1 MDRYLRVIDRNWG
14 VGTHGMVIRVARQA
28 AATGRFLARVLA
40 FLALLPAAFAQT
52 PEPDVPVPGPP
63 PLSPSCEVPA
73 ADIAMPA
80 PLPHLQADLQA
91 KRTIRVLAIGSSST
105 VGLGASSPAQNY
117 PSQLEQILERT
128 FKGIDV
134 VIINRGVSG
143 EAAAAT
149 ADRLKT
155 IVGLEKPDIVLWQ
168 VGTNDALMR
177 VPIEEFR
184 ATVIDTVRWLK
195 EREIDT
201 VLVGLQYTLKVSKD
215 EHYRN
220 IRMALRDI
228 ASQESVLLVR
238 RYEAMEFI
246 ERAKEGVLVSPDE
259 LHLNDLGYRC
269 MAEHIARA
277 MVVSAFIRGKAA
289 PRAARRL

>member
-1 MDRYLRVIDRNWG
+1 MAVR
-14 VGTHGMVIRVARQA
+14 ASRQA
-28 AATGRFLARVLA
+28 QAIGCALV
-40 FLALLPAAFAQT
+40 ALLTFGLVVASPSPAAEG
-52 PEPDVPVPGPP
+52 EPSIPP
-63 PLSPSCEVPA
+63 TAPPALSPSCQAPA
-73 ADIAMPA
+73 ADIASPA
-80 PLPHLQADLQA
+80 PLPHLQADLEA
-91 KRTIRVLAIGSSST
+91 RRTIRVLAIGSSST
-105 VGLGASSPAQNY
+105 VGLGASAPAFNYPAQLEAI
-117 PSQLEQILERT
+117 LEQT
-128 FKGIDV
+128 FKGLDV

-143 EAAAAT
+143 EIASAT

-155 IVGLEKPDIVLWQ
+155 VVALEKPDLVLWQ

-177 VPIEEFR
+177 VPIEEFK

-195 EREIDT
+195 EREVDT

-215 EHYRN
+215 EHYKG

-228 ASQESVLLVR
+228 ATGEGVLLVR

-246 ERAKEGVLVSPDE
+246 DKAKAGTLMSPDE

-277 MVVSAFIRGKAA
+277 MVVSAFVKGKAT
-289 PRAARRL
+289 PKAARSRL